1 MNELQRE
8 RIRSMLRESRLK
20 LIKLNYRQRHG
31 AMLAL
36 QIEGKAWYRLVGCLA
51 VVGCYIAI
59 SIDRK
64 NYCLYTSSL

>member
-1 MNELQRE
+1 MIKSPTIFQYITKINQ
-8 RIRSMLRESRLK
+8 
-20 LIKLNYRQRHG
+20 IKLQAKAWSHVG
-31 AMLAL
+31 VT
-36 QIEGKAWYRLVGCLA
+36 IEGKAWYRLVGCLA